1 MSPGKRLEVVSEAS
15 MAAPAGVR
23 SRIALLDH
31 PVMVWRCRE
40 PWLSVSSGPH
50 GGGIGHRRWVLNAT
64 VEAGYDREDP
74 DRHVSE
80 LASLLGLSGQGTG
93 LLTAVDVRHVVTAV
107 DEDVQVSVTTGVG
120 RPVWAADRAEA
131 EDSYVPGT
139 INVVCWLPWR
149 LSESTLVRGVTVV
162 AEAKAAALLDAG
174 IAGTGTCTDAMVLCC
189 RPDGP
194 ALPDPRWPWTD
205 ALRRAVQGAVVAGLR
220 VPDPTKWP
228 G

>member
-1 MSPGKRLEVVSEAS
+1 ME
-15 MAAPAGVR
+15 
-23 SRIALLDH
+23 LLDH
-31 PVMVWRCRE
+31 PVLAWRCRQ

-64 VEAGYDREDP
+64 VEPGYDREDP
-74 DRHVSE
+74 DHHVSE
-80 LASLLGLSGQGTG
+80 LAGLLGLPGQGTG
-93 LLTAVDVRHVVTAV
+93 LLTAVDVRHVVTVV

-131 EDSYVPGT
+131 EESYVPGT

-162 AEAKAAALLDAG
+162 AEAKAAALMGAG
-174 IAGTGTCTDAMVLCC
+174 IAGTGTCTDAMVLSC

-194 ALPDPRWPWTD
+194 APPDFGRLWTE
-205 ALRRAVQGAVVAGLR
+205 ALAWAVRRAVAAGLR

-228 G
+228 M